1 MYSCS
6 IVSREWKPNIKTV
19 FSVMILILLHLVLS
33 TPTEAATLWQRA
45 VVRASDGQVYEI
57 QYTKPLNIEN
67 FSIRGLDGTTP
78 SRETAAELY
87 IAAWILNRPLQQ
99 RIYTAATNC

>member
-1 MYSCS
+1 MYVCS
-6 IVSREWKPNIKTV
+6 AMSREWKVTIKTV
-19 FSVMILILLHLVLS
+19 FSIMSLILLHLVLS
-33 TPTEAATLWQRA
+33 TPTEAATAWQRA